1 MDELLS
7 GWMKMGERVYE
18 EMQECW
24 MDGRRVITQ
33 SLLDLEYVGA
43 HRLDKT
49 RVRKVLFILYSRPY
63 HL

>member
-7 GWMKMGERVYE
+7 GWIKMGERVYE

-33 SLLDLEYVGA
+33 SLLDL
-43 HRLDKT
+43 
-49 RVRKVLFILYSRPY
+49 RVRGCSQIGQN
-63 HL
+63 